1 MKDLVTYSK
10 SVEEKSSDSVFLNQS
25 WLQVLD
31 SNNGSYSSSQATLET
46 TSLAS
51 SDRFMDYR
59 EAYLSI
65 PLLLTLGNSTNVNTA
80 GLTGATNVS
89 KIMGLKNSYTSLI
102 HSMSVDLNGTNI
114 IQSTPFSELYN
125 AFKLMTSLSWND
137 VLTQGP
143 SIGFFPDDIMAATA
157 FTADNV
163 GGKAGMVVNNN
174 DVLTPTLDAAAVG
187 KIGNKGF
194 AERLRFINY
203 DADAKVGGDPLEVSQ
218 STFLTKAAADQLYKS
233 QVITKHAG
241 GASASPVVQTQVMAI
256 VKLKHLHSYFQNVPM
271 SKGCQYRFI
280 FNLNQST
287 SVLTTDGSVV
297 TAESVVKSSYNGV
310 VPLMLSSCA
319 GSGSALKASAGSVR
333 ADLSVGNTCLDNTL
347 SGYAGSTTSALGR
360 SIELHVPSYVFHPS
374 LEQAYISAGSN
385 RKVVYDDV
393 YSFTIRG
400 VDPNQNVNQ
409 LVTSGIRGI
418 KSVLLVPM
426 LSADSNGGVNEFQ
439 SVQSSCGGGDVAM
452 LHALTNYNI
461 QVGGVSQLQNSA
473 RYGYELFNEQFYGV
487 NAINGGMSDGLTS
500 GLISQRTW
508 EQKHGY
514 VYLQVNRGTELEKS
528 SPKSVQI
535 QFQNV
540 SAKKMDY
547 YVFVTYQTSIN
558 LDVGLGVL
566 SS

>member
-10 SVEEKSSDSVFLNQS
+10 SVEEKSNESVFLNQS
-25 WLQVLD
+25 WLSVLD

-65 PLLLTLGNSTNVNTA
+65 PLLLTLGNGTNDNTA
-80 GLTGATNVS
+80 GLVDATDVS

-125 AFKLMTSLSWND
+125 AFKLMTSLSWAD
-137 VLTQGP
+137 VATQGP
-143 SIGFFPDDIMAATA
+143 TIGFYPDDIMAATS
-157 FTADNV
+157 FTNDNL
-163 GGKAGMVVNNN
+163 GGKGGMVVNNN
-174 DVLTPTLDAAAVG
+174 DILEPTLEAAAVG

-194 AERLRFINY
+194 AERLRYINY
-203 DADAKVGGDPLEVSQ
+203 DADAKVGGSSDEVSQ
-218 STFLTKAAADQLYKS
+218 SVFLTKSAADQLYKS
-233 QVITKHAG
+233 QVITKYAG
-241 GASASPVVQTQVMAI
+241 SDTASPVVQTQVMAI

-287 SVLTTDGSVV
+287 SVLTTDGLVV
-297 TAESVVKSSYNGV
+297 TNETVAKSSYNGV
-310 VPLMLSSCA
+310 VPLMLASCA
-319 GSGSALKASAGSVR
+319 GSGAGIKAAAGSVR

-347 SGYAGSTTSALGR
+347 AGYTGSSTSALGR
-360 SIELHVPSYVFHPS
+360 SIELHVPSYVMHPS
-374 LEQAYISAGSN
+374 LEQSYISAGSN
-385 RKVVYDDV
+385 RRVVYDDV

-400 VDPNQNVNQ
+400 VDSNQNVNQ

-418 KSVLLVPM
+418 KSVLMIPM
-426 LSADSNGGVNEFQ
+426 HTADANGGVSEFQ
-439 SVQSSCGGGDVAM
+439 SVQSSCGGGDCAM
-452 LHALTNYNI
+452 LHALTNFNI
-461 QVGGVSQLQNSA
+461 QVGGVSQLSQNA
-473 RYGYELFNEQFYGV
+473 RYSFEMFAEQFSGV
-487 NAINGGMSDGLTS
+487 NAVNAGMSDGLTS
-500 GLISQRTW
+500 GLISQKSW
-508 EQKHGY
+508 EQKAGY
-514 VYLQVNRGTELEKS
+514 IYLAVNRGTELEKS
-528 SPKSVQI
+528 SPKSVQV

-547 YVFVTYQTSIN
+547 FVFITYETSIN
-558 LDVGLGVL
+558 LDVGLGIL

>member
-10 SVEEKSSDSVFLNQS
+10 SVEEKTSNSVFLNQS

-65 PLLLTLGNSTNVNTA
+65 PLLLTLGNNTNVNTA
-80 GLTGATNVS
+80 GLANATNVS

-125 AFKLMTSLSWND
+125 AFKLMTSFSWND
-137 VLTQGP
+137 VVSQGAT
-143 SIGFFPDDIMAATA
+143 IGFYPDDVMSATA
-157 FTADNV
+157 FTIDNS
-163 GGKAGMVVNNN
+163 GGAAGMVVNNN
-174 DVLTPTLDAAAVG
+174 DKLTMDLTSAVVG
-187 KIGNKGF
+187 KIGNNGF
-194 AERLRFINY
+194 AERLRYINY
-203 DADAKVGGDPLEVSQ
+203 DADAKVGGDPAEVAQ
-218 STFLTKAAADQLYKS
+218 SVFLTKAAADQLYKS

-241 GASASPVVQTQVMAI
+241 GVSESPVVQTQVMAV
-256 VKLKHLHSYFQNVPM
+256 VKLKHLHNYFQNVPM

-287 SVLTTDGSVV
+287 SLLTTDGTDV
-297 TAESVVKSSYNGV
+297 TGETVVKSSYNGV
-310 VPLMLSSCA
+310 VPLMLASCL
-319 GSGSALKASAGSVR
+319 GSGAAIKAAAGSVR

-347 SGYAGSTTSALGR
+347 AGYAGTTTGNIGR
-360 SIELHVPSYVFHPS
+360 SIQLHVPSYVLNPS
-374 LEQAYISAGSN
+374 LEAAYISAGSN

-426 LSADSNGGVNEFQ
+426 LASDANGGINEFQ
-439 SVQSSCGGGDVAM
+439 SVQSSCGGGDVGM
-452 LHALTNYNI
+452 LHALTNFNI

-487 NAINGGMSDGLTS
+487 NAINGGQSDGLTS
-500 GLISQRTW
+500 GLISQRSW

-514 VYLQVNRGTELEKS
+514 VYLQVNRGTELEMS

-535 QFQNV
+535 QFQ
-540 SAKKMDY
+540 SLAGKKMDY
-547 YVFVTYQTSIN
+547 YIFITYTTSIN

-566 SS
+566 SA

>member
-10 SVEEKSSDSVFLNQS
+10 SVEEKTSDSVFLNQS

-65 PLLLTLGNSTNVNTA
+65 PLLLTLGNNTNSNSA
-80 GLTGATNVS
+80 GLTNAANVS

-125 AFKLMTSLSWND
+125 AFKLMTSLSWGD
-137 VLTQGP
+137 VVTQGP
-143 SIGFFPDDIMAATA
+143 TIGFYPDDIMAATS
-157 FTADNV
+157 FTANNV
-163 GGKAGMVVNNN
+163 RGAAGMVVNNN
-174 DVLTPTLDAAAVG
+174 DALFTTLGVAALG

-194 AERLRFINY
+194 AERLRYINY
-203 DADAKVGGDPLEVSQ
+203 DADGKIGGLTTEVNQ
-218 STFLTKAAADQLYKS
+218 SVFLTKAAADQLYKS

-241 GASASPVVQTQVMAI
+241 SASASPVVQTQVMAV
-256 VKLKHLHSYFQNVPM
+256 VKLKHLHNYFQNVPM

-287 SVLTTDGSVV
+287 SLLTTDGSVV
-297 TAESVVKSSYNGV
+297 TGESVVKSSYNGV
-310 VPLMLSSCA
+310 VPLMLASAA
-319 GSGSALKASAGSVR
+319 GSGVGILTSAGSVR

-347 SGYAGSTTSALGR
+347 AGYAGTTTGNIGR
-360 SIELHVPSYVFHPS
+360 SIQLHVSSYVMNPS
-374 LEQAYISAGSN
+374 LEAAYISAGSN

-400 VDPNQNVNQ
+400 VEPNQNVNQ

-426 LSADSNGGVNEFQ
+426 LSSDSNGGINEFQ

-452 LHALTNYNI
+452 LHALTNFNV
-461 QVGGVSQLQNSA
+461 QVGGVSQLQQNA
-473 RYGYELFNEQFYGV
+473 RYGYELWNEQIAGV

-500 GLISQRTW
+500 GLINERSW
-508 EQKHGY
+508 YQKHGY
-514 VYLQVNRGTELEKS
+514 IYLQVNRGTELEKS
-528 SPKSVQI
+528 SPKSVQV
-535 QFQNV
+535 QFTNV
-540 SAKKMDY
+540 SNKKIDY
-547 YVFVTYQTSIN
+547 YVFVTYTTSIN

>member
-10 SVEEKSSDSVFLNQS
+10 SVEEKTSESVFLNQS

-65 PLLLTLGNSTNVNTA
+65 PLLLTLGNNTNFNTA
-80 GLTGATNVS
+80 GLANATDVS

-125 AFKLMTSLSWND
+125 AFKLMTSFSWGD
-137 VLTQGP
+137 VMTQGP
-143 SIGFFPDDIMAATA
+143 SIGFFPDDVMAATA

-163 GGKAGMVVNNN
+163 AGAAGMVVNNN
-174 DVLTPTLDAAAVG
+174 DKLTMDLSSAVVG
-187 KIGNKGF
+187 KIGNNGF
-194 AERLRFINY
+194 AERLRYINY
-203 DADAKVGGDPLEVSQ
+203 DADAKIGGDGDEVPQ
-218 STFLTKAAADQLYKS
+218 SAFLTKAAADQLYKS

-256 VKLKHLHSYFQNVPM
+256 VRLKHLHNYFQNVPM

-287 SVLTTDGSVV
+287 SLLTTNGTAV
-297 TAESVVKSSYNGV
+297 TGESVVKSSYNGV
-310 VPLMLSSCA
+310 VPLMLASCA
-319 GSGSALKASAGSVR
+319 GSGEGIKAAAGSVR

-347 SGYAGSTTSALGR
+347 AGYAGTTTGNIGR
-360 SIELHVPSYVFHPS
+360 SIQLHVPSYVLNPS

-426 LSADSNGGVNEFQ
+426 LASDANGGINEFQ

-452 LHALTNYNI
+452 LHALTSFNVQI
-461 QVGGVSQLQNSA
+461 GGVSQLQNSA

-500 GLISQRTW
+500 GLISQRSW
-508 EQKHGY
+508 EQKLGY
-514 VYLQVNRGTELEKS
+514 VYLTCNRGSELEKS

-535 QFQNV
+535 QFQNA
-540 SAKKMDY
+540 SAKKIDY
-547 YVFVTYQTSIN
+547 YVYVTYTTSIN

-566 SS
+566 SA

>member
-10 SVEEKSSDSVFLNQS
+10 SVEEKTNESVFLNQS
-25 WLQVLD
+25 YLSVLD

-65 PLLLTLGNSTNVNTA
+65 PLLLTLGNNTNFNTA
-80 GLTGATNVS
+80 GLANATNVS

-125 AFKLMTSLSWND
+125 AFKLMTSLSWGD
-137 VLTQGP
+137 VMSQGAT
-143 SIGFFPDDIMAATA
+143 IGFYPDDVMAATA
-157 FTADNV
+157 YTANNV
-163 GGKAGMVVNNN
+163 GGAAGMVVNNN
-174 DVLTPTLDAAAVG
+174 DKLDPTLDPDTVG
-187 KIGNKGF
+187 KIGNDGF
-194 AERLRFINY
+194 AERLRYINY
-203 DADAKVGGDPLEVSQ
+203 DADAKIGGGVGEVSQ
-218 STFLTKAAADQLYKS
+218 SAFLTKAAADQLYKS

-241 GASASPVVQTQVMAI
+241 GASESPVVQTQVMAI

-287 SVLTTDGSVV
+287 SVLATNGSVV
-297 TAESVVKSSYNGV
+297 TGEQVVKSSYNGV
-310 VPLMLSSCA
+310 VPLMLASCA
-319 GSGSALKASAGSVR
+319 GSGVGIKSAPGSVR

-347 SGYAGSTTSALGR
+347 AGYAGTTTGNIGR
-360 SIELHVPSYVFHPS
+360 SIQLHVSSYVMNPS
-374 LEQAYISAGSN
+374 LEAAYISAGSN

-426 LSADSNGGVNEFQ
+426 LASDANGGINEFQ

-452 LHALTNYNI
+452 LHALTNYNVQI
-461 QVGGVSQLQNSA
+461 GGVSQLQQNA
-473 RYGYELFNEQFYGV
+473 RYGYELWNEQFYGV

-500 GLISQRTW
+500 GLISQRSW

-540 SAKKMDY
+540 TNKKIDY
-547 YVFVTYQTSIN
+547 YVFVTYQTSIS

-566 SS
+566 AM

>member
-10 SVEEKSSDSVFLNQS
+10 SVEEKTSESVFLNQS
-25 WLQVLD
+25 WLSVLD

-65 PLLLTLGNSTNVNTA
+65 PLLLTLGNNTNVNNA
-80 GLTGATNVS
+80 GLANATNVS

-125 AFKLMTSLSWND
+125 AFKLMTSFSWGD
-137 VLTQGP
+137 VMTQGP
-143 SIGFFPDDIMAATA
+143 SIGFFPDDVMAATA
-157 FTADNV
+157 FTADDV
-163 GGKAGMVVNNN
+163 GGAAGMVVNNN
-174 DVLTPTLDAAAVG
+174 DKLTMDLSTAVVG
-187 KIGNKGF
+187 KIGNNGF
-194 AERLRFINY
+194 AERLRYINF
-203 DADAKVGGDPLEVSQ
+203 DADAKVGGAVAELPQ
-218 STFLTKAAADQLYKS
+218 SAFLTKAAADQLYKS

-256 VKLKHLHSYFQNVPM
+256 VRLKHLHSYFQNVPM

-287 SVLTTDGSVV
+287 SLLTTDGTAV
-297 TAESVVKSSYNGV
+297 TGESVVKSSYNGV
-310 VPLMLSSCA
+310 VPLMLASCA
-319 GSGSALKASAGSVR
+319 GSGAGIKAAAGSVR

-347 SGYAGSTTSALGR
+347 AGYAGTTTGNIGR
-360 SIELHVPSYVFHPS
+360 SIQLHVPSYVLNPS
-374 LEQAYISAGSN
+374 LEAAYISAGSN

-426 LSADSNGGVNEFQ
+426 LASDANGGVNEFQ
-439 SVQSSCGGGDVAM
+439 SVQSSCGGGCVAM
-452 LHALTNYNI
+452 LHALTNYNV

-473 RYGYELFNEQFYGV
+473 RYGYELFNEQIAGV

-500 GLISQRTW
+500 GLISQRSW

-514 VYLQVNRGTELEKS
+514 VYLQVNRGTELEQS
-528 SPKSVQI
+528 SPKSVQV
-535 QFQNV
+535 QFQNA
-540 SAKKMDY
+540 SAKKIDY
-547 YVFVTYQTSIN
+547 YVYVTYTTSIN

-566 SS
+566 AM

>member
-25 WLQVLD
+25 WLSVID
-31 SNNGSYSSSQATLET
+31 SNNGSYSSSQSTLET

-65 PLLLTLGNSTNVNTA
+65 PLLLTLGNATDVNTA

-102 HSMSVDLNGTNI
+102 HSMSVDLNGTSV

-125 AFKLMTSLSWND
+125 AWKLMTSLSWND
-137 VLTQGP
+137 VATQGAT
-143 SIGFFPDDIMAATA
+143 IGFYPDDVMAATSY
-157 FTADNV
+157 TADDA
-163 GGKAGMVVNNN
+163 GGAAGMVVNNQ
-174 DVLTPTLDAAAVG
+174 DVLEPTLSASVVG
-187 KIGNKGF
+187 KLGNKGF
-194 AERLRFINY
+194 AERLRYINY
-203 DADAKVGGDPLEVSQ
+203 DADAKVGGDAAEVAQ
-218 STFLTKAAADQLYKS
+218 SAFLTKSAADQLYKS

-241 GASASPVVQTQVMAI
+241 GATASPVVQTQVMAI

-287 SVLTTDGSVV
+287 STLTTNGTVV
-297 TAESVVKSSYNGV
+297 TGESVVKSGNSGV
-310 VPLMLSSCA
+310 VPLMLASCA
-319 GSGSALKASAGSVR
+319 GSGSAIKAAAGTIR

-347 SGYAGSTTSALGR
+347 AGYAGSTTSALGR
-360 SIELHVPSYVFHPS
+360 SIELHVPSYVMNPA
-374 LEQAYISAGSN
+374 LETAYISAGSN

-400 VDPNQNVNQ
+400 VDANQNVNQ

-426 LSADSNGGVNEFQ
+426 LSADSNGGINEFQ
-439 SVQSSCGGGDVAM
+439 SVQSSAGGGDCAM
-452 LHALTNYNI
+452 LHGITNFNI
-461 QVGGVSQLQNSA
+461 QVGGVSQLSQNA
-473 RYGYELFNEQFYGV
+473 RYGYELFLEQFAGV
-487 NAINGGMSDGLTS
+487 NAVNAGMSDGLTS
-500 GLISQRTW
+500 GLISQKLW
-508 EQKHGY
+508 EQKAGY
-514 VYLQVNRGTELEKS
+514 IYLQVNRGSELDKGA
-528 SPKSVQI
+528 PKSIQV

-540 SAKKMDY
+540 SSKKMDY
-547 YVFVTYQTSIN
+547 YIFVTYETSIN
-558 LDVGLGVL
+558 LDVGVGVL

>member
-65 PLLLTLGNSTNVNTA
+65 PLLLTLGNNTNVNSA
-80 GLTGATNVS
+80 GLADATNVS

-114 IQSTPFSELYN
+114 IQSTPFSDLYN
-125 AFKLMTSLSWND
+125 AFKLMTSFSWGD
-137 VLTQGP
+137 VISQGP
-143 SIGFFPDDIMAATA
+143 SIGFYPDDVMAATA
-157 FTADNV
+157 YTADNV
-163 GGKAGMVVNNN
+163 GGAAGMVVNNN
-174 DVLTPTLDAAAVG
+174 DKLTMDLSSAVVG
-187 KIGNKGF
+187 KIGNNGF
-194 AERLRFINY
+194 AERLRYINY
-203 DADAKVGGDPLEVSQ
+203 DADAKIGGDSLEVSQ
-218 STFLTKAAADQLYKS
+218 SAFLTKAAADQLYKS

-256 VKLKHLHSYFQNVPM
+256 VKLKHLHNYFQNVPM

-287 SVLTTDGSVV
+287 SLLTTNGTAV
-297 TAESVVKSSYNGV
+297 TGESVVKSSYNGV
-310 VPLMLSSCA
+310 VPLMLASCA
-319 GSGSALKASAGSVR
+319 GSGAGIKAAAGSVR

-347 SGYAGSTTSALGR
+347 AGYAGTTTGNIGR
-360 SIELHVPSYVFHPS
+360 SIQLHVSSYVLNPS
-374 LEQAYISAGSN
+374 LEAAYISAGSN

-409 LVTSGIRGI
+409 LITSGIRGI

-426 LSADSNGGVNEFQ
+426 LASDANGGINEFQ

-452 LHALTNYNI
+452 LHGLTNFNV

-487 NAINGGMSDGLTS
+487 NAVNAGQSDGLTS
-500 GLISQRTW
+500 GLINERTW
-508 EQKHGY
+508 NQKHGY
-514 VYLQVNRGTELEKS
+514 VYLTCNRGTELEKS
-528 SPKSVQI
+528 SPKSVQV

-547 YVFVTYQTSIN
+547 YVFVTYQTSIS
-558 LDVGLGVL
+558 LDVGLCVL
-566 SS
+566 AM

>member
-10 SVEEKSSDSVFLNQS
+10 SVEEKSSESVFLNQS
-25 WLQVLD
+25 WLSVLD
-31 SNNGSYSSSQATLET
+31 SNNGSYSSSQSTLET

-65 PLLLTLGNSTNVNTA
+65 PLLLTLGNAINANTA

-125 AFKLMTSLSWND
+125 AFKLMTSLSWAD
-137 VLTQGP
+137 VATQGAT
-143 SIGFFPDDIMAATA
+143 IGFYPDDVMAATSY
-157 FTADNV
+157 TDNDV

-174 DVLTPTLDAAAVG
+174 DKLTTSLDAAAVG
-187 KIGNKGF
+187 KVGNKGF
-194 AERLRFINY
+194 AERLRYINY
-203 DADAKVGGDPLEVSQ
+203 DADAKVGGDDAEVSQ
-218 STFLTKAAADQLYKS
+218 SVFQTKSAADQLYKS
-233 QVITKHAG
+233 QVITKHDG
-241 GASASPVVQTQVMAI
+241 DGSHSPVVQTQVMAI

-287 SVLTTDGSVV
+287 STLTTNGTIV
-297 TAESVVKSSYNGV
+297 TGETLVKSAYSGV
-310 VPLMLSSCA
+310 VPLMLASCA
-319 GSGSALKASAGSVR
+319 GSGAAIKAVIGTVR

-347 SGYAGSTTSALGR
+347 AGYTGTTTSALGR
-360 SIELHVPSYVFHPS
+360 SIELHVPSYVMNPS
-374 LEQAYISAGSN
+374 LEAAYISAGSN

-400 VDPNQNVNQ
+400 VEPSQNVNQ

-418 KSVLLVPM
+418 KSILLVPM
-426 LSADSNGGVNEFQ
+426 HTADANGGLNEFQ
-439 SVQSSCGGGDVAM
+439 SVQSSCGGGDCAM
-452 LHALTNYNI
+452 LSSITNFNV
-461 QVGGVSQLQNSA
+461 QVGGVAQLASNA
-473 RYGYELFNEQFYGV
+473 RYGYEMFVEQFAGV
-487 NAINGGMSDGLTS
+487 NAVNAGMSDGLCS
-500 GLISQRTW
+500 GLINERAWSQ
-508 EQKHGY
+508 KAGY
-514 VYLQVNRGTELEKS
+514 IYLAVNRGTELEKS
-528 SPKSVQI
+528 SPKSVQV
-535 QFQNV
+535 QFQ
-540 SAKKMDY
+540 SLAAKKIDY
-547 YVFVTYQTSIN
+547 YVYITYETSIN
-558 LDVGLGVL
+558 LDLGLGIL

>member
-10 SVEEKSSDSVFLNQS
+10 SVEEKTSESVFLNQS
-25 WLQVLD
+25 WLSVLD

-65 PLLLTLGNSTNVNTA
+65 PLLLTLGNNTNVNND
-80 GLTGATNVS
+80 GLANATNVS

-125 AFKLMTSLSWND
+125 AFKLMTSFSWGD
-137 VLTQGP
+137 VMTQGP
-143 SIGFFPDDIMAATA
+143 SIGFFPDEVMAATA
-157 FTADNV
+157 FTADDV
-163 GGKAGMVVNNN
+163 GGAAGMVVNNN
-174 DVLTPTLDAAAVG
+174 DKLTMDLSTAVVG
-187 KIGNKGF
+187 KIGNNGF
-194 AERLRFINY
+194 AERLRYINF
-203 DADAKVGGDPLEVSQ
+203 DADAKVGGAVAELPQ
-218 STFLTKAAADQLYKS
+218 SAFLTKAAADQLYKS

-256 VKLKHLHSYFQNVPM
+256 VRLKHLHSYFQNVPM

-287 SVLTTDGSVV
+287 SLLTTDGTAV
-297 TAESVVKSSYNGV
+297 TGESVVKSSYNGV
-310 VPLMLSSCA
+310 VPLMLASCA
-319 GSGSALKASAGSVR
+319 GSGAGIKAAAGSVR

-347 SGYAGSTTSALGR
+347 AGYAGTTTGNIGR
-360 SIELHVPSYVFHPS
+360 SIQLHVPSYVLNPS
-374 LEQAYISAGSN
+374 LEAAYISAGSN

-426 LSADSNGGVNEFQ
+426 LASDANGGVNEFQ
-439 SVQSSCGGGDVAM
+439 SVQSSCGGGCVAM
-452 LHALTNYNI
+452 LHALTNYNV

-473 RYGYELFNEQFYGV
+473 RYGYELFNEQIAGV

-500 GLISQRTW
+500 GLISQRSW

-514 VYLQVNRGTELEKS
+514 VYLQVNRGTELEQS
-528 SPKSVQI
+528 SPKSVQV
-535 QFQNV
+535 QFQNA
-540 SAKKMDY
+540 SAKKIDY
-547 YVFVTYQTSIN
+547 YVYVTYTTSIN

-566 SS
+566 AM

>member
-10 SVEEKSSDSVFLNQS
+10 SVEEKSSDAVFQNQS
-25 WLQVLD
+25 WLSVID
-31 SNNGSYSSSQATLET
+31 SNNGSYSSSQSTLET

-65 PLLLTLGNSTNVNTA
+65 PLLLTLGNNTNANDA
-80 GLTGATNVS
+80 GLADATDSS

-102 HSMSVDLNGTNI
+102 HSFSCDLNGTNI

-125 AFKLMTSLSWND
+125 AFKLMTSLSWAD
-137 VLTQGP
+137 VMTQGP
-143 SIGFFPDDIMAATA
+143 SIGFFPDDVMAATS

-163 GGKAGMVVNNN
+163 SGKGGMVVNNN
-174 DVLTPTLDAAAVG
+174 DKLEPTLDAAAVG

-194 AERLRFINY
+194 AERLRYINF
-203 DADAKVGGDPLEVSQ
+203 DSDAKVGGDAAEVSQ
-218 STFLTKAAADQLYKS
+218 SAFLTKSAADQLYKS
-233 QVITKHAG
+233 QIITKHAG

-271 SKGCQYRFI
+271 SKGCMYRFI

-297 TAESVVKSSYNGV
+297 TGESVVKSPYSGV

-319 GSGSALKASAGSVR
+319 GSGAGVKAAAGSVR

-347 SGYAGSTTSALGR
+347 AGYAGSTTSALGR
-360 SIELHVPSYVFHPS
+360 SIELHVPSYVMAPS
-374 LEQAYISAGSN
+374 LEAAYISAGSN

-400 VDPNQNVNQ
+400 VESNQNVNQ

-418 KSVLLVPM
+418 KSILLVPM
-426 LSADSNGGVNEFQ
+426 VSPDANGGVNEFQ
-439 SVQSSCGGGDVAM
+439 SVQSSAGGGDCAM
-452 LHALTNYNI
+452 LHAVTNFNI
-461 QVGGVSQLQNSA
+461 QIGGVSQLQNSA
-473 RYGYELFNEQFYGV
+473 RYGYELWNEQISGV
-487 NAINGGMSDGLTS
+487 GAINAGMSDGLTS
-500 GLISQRTW
+500 GLISQKSW

-514 VYLQVNRGTELEKS
+514 VFLQVNRGTELEKG
-528 SPKSVQI
+528 SPKSVQV

-540 SAKKMDY
+540 SNKKIDY
-547 YVFVTYQTSIN
+547 YIFVTYTTSIN

-566 SS
+566 AM

>member
-65 PLLLTLGNSTNVNTA
+65 PLLLTLGNNTNVNSA
-80 GLTGATNVS
+80 GLADATNVS

-114 IQSTPFSELYN
+114 IQSTPFSDLYN
-125 AFKLMTSLSWND
+125 AFKLMTSFSWGD
-137 VLTQGP
+137 VISQGP
-143 SIGFFPDDIMAATA
+143 SIGFYPDDVMAATA
-157 FTADNV
+157 YTADNV
-163 GGKAGMVVNNN
+163 GGAAGMVVNNN
-174 DVLTPTLDAAAVG
+174 DKLTMDLSSAVVG
-187 KIGNKGF
+187 KIGNNGF
-194 AERLRFINY
+194 AERLRYINY
-203 DADAKVGGDPLEVSQ
+203 DADAKIGGDSLEVSQ
-218 STFLTKAAADQLYKS
+218 SAFLTKAAADQLYKS

-256 VKLKHLHSYFQNVPM
+256 VKLKHLHNYFQNVPM

-287 SVLTTDGSVV
+287 SLLTTNGTAV
-297 TAESVVKSSYNGV
+297 TGESVVKSSYNGV
-310 VPLMLSSCA
+310 VPLMLASCA
-319 GSGSALKASAGSVR
+319 GSGAGIKAAAGSVR

-347 SGYAGSTTSALGR
+347 AGYAGTTTGNIGR
-360 SIELHVPSYVFHPS
+360 SIQLHVSSYVLNPS
-374 LEQAYISAGSN
+374 LEAAYISAGSN

-409 LVTSGIRGI
+409 LITSGIRGI

-426 LSADSNGGVNEFQ
+426 LASDANGGINEFQ

-452 LHALTNYNI
+452 LSSITNFNV
-461 QVGGVSQLQNSA
+461 QVGGVSQLQQNA

-540 SAKKMDY
+540 SAKKVDY
-547 YVFVTYQTSIN
+547 YVYVTYQTSIN

-566 SS
+566 SA

>member
-10 SVEEKSSDSVFLNQS
+10 SVEEKSSDAVFQNQS
-25 WLQVLD
+25 WLSVLD

-65 PLLLTLGNSTNVNTA
+65 PLLLTLGNNTNDDDS
-80 GLTGATNVS
+80 GLADATNVS

-125 AFKLMTSLSWND
+125 AFKLMTSFSWGD
-137 VLTQGP
+137 VMTQGP
-143 SIGFFPDDIMAATA
+143 SIGFYPDDVMAATA
-157 FTADNV
+157 FTANNV
-163 GGKAGMVVNNN
+163 AGAAGMVVNNN
-174 DVLTPTLDAAAVG
+174 DKLEPTLDASVLG
-187 KIGNKGF
+187 KKGNSGF
-194 AERLRFINY
+194 AERLRYINY
-203 DADAKVGGDPLEVSQ
+203 DADAKVGGDAAEVSQ
-218 STFLTKAAADQLYKS
+218 SAFLTKSAADQLYKS
-233 QVITKHAG
+233 QVITKFTDG
-241 GASASPVVQTQVMAI
+241 INSPVVQTQVMAI
-256 VKLKHLHSYFQNVPM
+256 VRLKHLHSYFQNVPM
-271 SKGCQYRFI
+271 SKGCMYRFI

-297 TAESVVKSSYNGV
+297 TGESVVKSPYSGV

-319 GSGSALKASAGSVR
+319 GSGAGIKAAPGSVR
-333 ADLSVGNTCLDNTL
+333 ADLSIGNTCLDNTL
-347 SGYAGSTTSALGR
+347 AGYAGTTTSALGR
-360 SIELHVPSYVFHPS
+360 SIQLHVPSYVMSPA
-374 LEQAYISAGSN
+374 LEEAYISAGSN
-385 RKVVYDDV
+385 RKIVYDDV

-426 LSADSNGGVNEFQ
+426 LSPDSNGGVNEFQ
-439 SVQSSCGGGDVAM
+439 SVQSSCGGGCVGM
-452 LHALTNYNI
+452 LHSLTNYNVQI
-461 QVGGVSQLQNSA
+461 GGVSQLQNSA
-473 RYGYELFNEQFYGV
+473 RYGYELFNEQFAGV
-487 NAINGGMSDGLTS
+487 NAVNGGMSDGLTS
-500 GLISQRTW
+500 GLISQKSW

-514 VYLQVNRGTELEKS
+514 IYLAVNRGTELEKS
-528 SPKSVQI
+528 NPKSVQV
-535 QFQNV
+535 QFQNA
-540 SAKKMDY
+540 SAKKIDY
-547 YVFVTYQTSIN
+547 YVFITYQTSIN

-566 SS
+566 AM

>member
-10 SVEEKSSDSVFLNQS
+10 SVEEKTSDSVFLNQS

-65 PLLLTLGNSTNVNTA
+65 PLLLTLGNNTNSNSA
-80 GLTGATNVS
+80 GLTNAANVS

-125 AFKLMTSLSWND
+125 AFKLMTSLSWGD
-137 VLTQGP
+137 VVTQGP
-143 SIGFFPDDIMAATA
+143 TIGFYPDDIMAATS
-157 FTADNV
+157 FTANNV
-163 GGKAGMVVNNN
+163 RGAAGMVVNNN
-174 DVLTPTLDAAAVG
+174 DALFTTLGVAALG

-194 AERLRFINY
+194 AERLRYINY
-203 DADAKVGGDPLEVSQ
+203 DADGKIGGLTTEVNQ
-218 STFLTKAAADQLYKS
+218 SVFLTKAAADQLYKS

-241 GASASPVVQTQVMAI
+241 SASASPVVQTQVMAV
-256 VKLKHLHSYFQNVPM
+256 VKLKHLHNYFQNVPM

-287 SVLTTDGSVV
+287 SLLTTDGSVV
-297 TAESVVKSSYNGV
+297 TGESVVKSSYNGV
-310 VPLMLSSCA
+310 VPLMLASAA
-319 GSGSALKASAGSVR
+319 GSGVGILTSAGSVR

-347 SGYAGSTTSALGR
+347 AGYAGTTTGNIGR
-360 SIELHVPSYVFHPS
+360 SIQLHVSSYVMNPS
-374 LEQAYISAGSN
+374 LEAAYISAGSN

-400 VDPNQNVNQ
+400 VEPNQNVNQ

-426 LSADSNGGVNEFQ
+426 LSSDSNGGINEFQ

-452 LHALTNYNI
+452 LHALTNFNV
-461 QVGGVSQLQNSA
+461 QVGGVSQLQQNA
-473 RYGYELFNEQFYGV
+473 RYGYELWNEQIAGV

-500 GLISQRTW
+500 GLINERSW
-508 EQKHGY
+508 HQKHGY
-514 VYLQVNRGTELEKS
+514 IYLQVNRGTELEKS
-528 SPKSVQI
+528 SPKSVQV
-535 QFQNV
+535 QFTNV
-540 SAKKMDY
+540 SNKKIDY
-547 YVFVTYQTSIN
+547 YVFVTYTTSIN

>member
-10 SVEEKSSDSVFLNQS
+10 SVEEKSSESVFVNQS
-25 WLQVLD
+25 WLSVLD
-31 SNNGSYSSSQATLET
+31 SNNGSYSSSQSTLET
-46 TSLAS
+46 TTLAS

-59 EAYLSI
+59 EAYLTI
-65 PLLLTLGNSTNVNTA
+65 PLLLTLGNSTNADTA
-80 GLTGATNVS
+80 GLTDATNVS

-102 HSMSVDLNGTNI
+102 HSMSVDLNGTSI

-125 AFKLMTSLSWND
+125 AFKLMTSLSWAD
-137 VLTQGP
+137 VATQGAT
-143 SIGFFPDDIMAATA
+143 IGFYPDDVMTATA

-194 AERLRFINY
+194 AERLRYINF
-203 DADAKVGGDPLEVSQ
+203 DADAKVGGDAAEVSQ
-218 STFLTKAAADQLYKS
+218 SVFLTKSAADQLYKS

-287 SVLTTDGSVV
+287 STLTTNGTVV
-297 TAESVVKSSYNGV
+297 TGESLVKSSNSGV
-310 VPLMLSSCA
+310 VPLMLASCA
-319 GSGSALKASAGSVR
+319 GSGVGIKAAAGTVR
-333 ADLSVGNTCLDNTL
+333 CDLSVGNTCLDNTL
-347 SGYAGSTTSALGR
+347 AGYAGTTTSALGR
-360 SIELHVPSYVFHPS
+360 SIELHVPSYVMNPS
-374 LEQAYISAGSN
+374 LETAYISAGSN

-400 VDPNQNVNQ
+400 VESNMNVNQ

-418 KSVLLVPM
+418 KSILMVPM
-426 LSADSNGGVNEFQ
+426 LAADANGGVNEFQ
-439 SVQSSCGGGDVAM
+439 SVQSSAGGGDCAM
-452 LHALTNYNI
+452 LHAITNFNV
-461 QVGGVSQLQNSA
+461 QVGGVSQLSQNA
-473 RYGYELFNEQFYGV
+473 RYGYELFNEQFAGV
-487 NAINGGMSDGLTS
+487 NAVNAGMSDGLTS
-500 GLISQRTW
+500 GLINERSW
-508 EQKHGY
+508 SQKHGY
-514 VYLQVNRGTELEKS
+514 VYLQVNRGTELEKGA
-528 SPKSVQI
+528 PKSVQV

-540 SAKKMDY
+540 SAKKIDY
-547 YVFVTYQTSIN
+547 YIFITYETSIN
-558 LDVGLGVL
+558 LDVGVGVL

>member
-10 SVEEKSSDSVFLNQS
+10 SVEEKSSNAVFLNQS
-25 WLQVLD
+25 WLSVID
-31 SNNGSYSSSQATLET
+31 SNNGSYTSSQSTLET

-65 PLLLTLGNSTNVNTA
+65 PLLLTLGNATNVNTA
-80 GLTGATNVS
+80 GLTSATNVS

-125 AFKLMTSLSWND
+125 AFKLMTSLSWGD
-137 VLTQGP
+137 VATQGP
-143 SIGFFPDDIMAATA
+143 TIGFYPDDVMAATS

-163 GGKAGMVVNNN
+163 GGSAGMVVNNN
-174 DVLTPTLDAAAVG
+174 DVLTPTLDSATLG
-187 KIGNKGF
+187 KKGNKGF
-194 AERLRFINY
+194 AERLSYINY
-203 DADAKVGGDPLEVSQ
+203 DADAKVGGDALEVSQ
-218 STFLTKAAADQLYKS
+218 SAFLTKSAADQLYKS

-241 GASASPVVQTQVMAI
+241 GAAASPVVQTQVMAI
-256 VKLKHLHSYFQNVPM
+256 VRLKHLHSYFQNVPM

-287 SVLTTDGSVV
+287 STLTTNGTVV
-297 TAESVVKSSYNGV
+297 TGESVVKSGNSGV
-310 VPLMLSSCA
+310 VPLMLASCA
-319 GSGSALKASAGSVR
+319 GSGAGLKAAAGTIR

-360 SIELHVPSYVFHPS
+360 SIELHVPSYVMNPA
-374 LEQAYISAGSN
+374 LETAYISAGSS

-400 VDPNQNVNQ
+400 VDANQNVNQ

-452 LHALTNYNI
+452 LHALTNFNI
-461 QVGGVSQLQNSA
+461 QVGGVSALSQNA
-473 RYGYELFNEQFYGV
+473 RYGYELFNEQFAGV
-487 NAINGGMSDGLTS
+487 NAVNAGMSDGLTS
-500 GLISQRTW
+500 GLISQKSW
-508 EQKHGY
+508 EQKNGY
-514 VYLQVNRGTELEKS
+514 VYLAVNRGSELDKGA
-528 SPKSVQI
+528 PKSIQI

-547 YVFVTYQTSIN
+547 YIFVTYETSIN
-558 LDVGLGVL
+558 LDVGVGVL
-566 SS
+566 SM

>member
-10 SVEEKSSDSVFLNQS
+10 SVEEKSSDSVFVNQS
-25 WLQVLD
+25 WLSVLD
-31 SNNGSYSSSQATLET
+31 SNNGSYSSSQSTLET
-46 TSLAS
+46 TTLAS

-59 EAYLSI
+59 EAYLTI
-65 PLLLTLGNSTNVNTA
+65 PLLLTLGNSTDANTA

-102 HSMSVDLNGTNI
+102 HSMSVDLNGTSI

-125 AFKLMTSLSWND
+125 AFKLMTSLSWAD
-137 VLTQGP
+137 VATQGAT
-143 SIGFFPDDIMAATA
+143 IGFYPDDVMTATA

-194 AERLRFINY
+194 AERLRYINF
-203 DADAKVGGDPLEVSQ
+203 DADAKVGGDAAEVSQ
-218 STFLTKAAADQLYKS
+218 SVFLTKSAADQLYKS

-256 VKLKHLHSYFQNVPM
+256 VRLKHLHSYFQNVPM

-287 SVLTTDGSVV
+287 STLTTNGTVV
-297 TAESVVKSSYNGV
+297 TGESLVKSSNSGV
-310 VPLMLSSCA
+310 VPLMLASCA
-319 GSGSALKASAGSVR
+319 GSGVGIKAAAGTIR

-347 SGYAGSTTSALGR
+347 AGYAGTTTSALGR
-360 SIELHVPSYVFHPS
+360 SIELHVPSYVMNPS
-374 LEQAYISAGSN
+374 LETAYISAGSN

-418 KSVLLVPM
+418 KSILMVPM
-426 LSADSNGGVNEFQ
+426 LAADANGGINEFQ
-439 SVQSSCGGGDVAM
+439 SVQSSAGGGDCAM
-452 LHALTNYNI
+452 LHAITNYNI
-461 QVGGVSQLQNSA
+461 QVGGVSQLSQNA
-473 RYGYELFNEQFYGV
+473 RYGYELFNEQFAGV
-487 NAINGGMSDGLTS
+487 NAVNAGMSDGLTS
-500 GLISQRTW
+500 GLISQKSW
-508 EQKHGY
+508 ETKHGY
-514 VYLQVNRGTELEKS
+514 IYLQVNRGTELEKAA
-528 SPKSVQI
+528 PKSVQV
-535 QFQNV
+535 QYQNI
-540 SAKKMDY
+540 SNKKMDY
-547 YVFVTYQTSIN
+547 YIFITYETSIN
-558 LDVGLGVL
+558 LDVGVGVL